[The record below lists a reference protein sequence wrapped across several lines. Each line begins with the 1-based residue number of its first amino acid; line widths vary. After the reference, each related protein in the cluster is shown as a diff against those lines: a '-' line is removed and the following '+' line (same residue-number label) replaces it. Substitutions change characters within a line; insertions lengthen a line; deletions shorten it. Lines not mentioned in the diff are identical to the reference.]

1 MPELS
6 DVRVLVTGDDE
17 ADLTLVRAGLVLPS
31 EVAQGLSL
39 AVAAMRM
46 REFGVLIA
54 DVRSAQDALAL
65 LRAARRGR
73 PATRGIVLIPA
84 DHDAQAE
91 GWELVARAAFAMVR
105 HPLEVDSFGRLM
117 DEARRDYIA
126 ELRGFT
132 SSIAPADDDSDD
144 SEGTRWL
151 IAERRLAAV
160 LRRTVTRWSTRSQ
173 GGVDVAV
180 LRGVEAV
187 AEAARA
193 ANASPE
199 VLLAIA
205 DALSAE
211 KVGEKGEAA

>member
-1 MPELS
+1 MPEIS

-17 ADLTLVRAGLVLPS
+17 ADLTLVRAGLIVPS

-73 PATRGIVLIPA
+73 PPTRGIVLLPA
-84 DHDAQAE
+84 DHDALSD

-105 HPLEVDSFGRLM
+105 HPLEVESLGRVI
-117 DEARRDYIA
+117 DDARREYVA

-132 SSIAPADDDSDD
+132 PSTVPELDDA
-144 SEGTRWL
+144 EGTRWL
-151 IAERRLAAV
+151 LAERRLAAV

-173 GGVDVAV
+173 GGVDIAL

-193 ANASPE
+193 AHASPDM
-199 VLLAIA
+199 LLAIA

-211 KVGEKGEAA
+211 KVNEKKGEAA

>member
-1 MPELS
+1 MPEIS

-17 ADLTLVRAGLVLPS
+17 ADLTLVRAGLVVPS

-73 PATRGIVLIPA
+73 PPTRGIVLIPA
-84 DHDAQAE
+84 DHDAQAG

-105 HPLEVDSFGRLM
+105 HPLEVDALGRVI
-117 DEARRDYIA
+117 DDARREYIA

-132 SSIAPADDDSDD
+132 PSTVPEAADDA
-144 SEGTRWL
+144 EGTRWL
-151 IAERRLAAV
+151 LAERRLAAV

-173 GGVDVAV
+173 GGVDVAL

-199 VLLAIA
+199 MLLAIA

-211 KVGEKGEAA
+211 KLDEKKGEAA

>member
-1 MPELS
+1 MPEIS

-17 ADLTLVRAGLVLPS
+17 ADLTLVRAGLVVPS

-73 PATRGIVLIPA
+73 PPTRGIVLIPA
-84 DHDAQAE
+84 DHDAQAD

-105 HPLEVDSFGRLM
+105 HPLEVDALGHVI
-117 DEARRDYIA
+117 DDARREYVA

-132 SSIAPADDDSDD
+132 PSTAPEADDDA
-144 SEGTRWL
+144 EGTRWL
-151 IAERRLAAV
+151 LAERRLAAV
-160 LRRTVTRWSTRSQ
+160 LRRTVTRWATRSQ
-173 GGVDVAV
+173 GGVDVAL

-187 AEAARA
+187 TEAARA
-193 ANASPE
+193 AHASPE

-211 KVGEKGEAA
+211 KLEEKKGEAA